1 MRVLATFLVA
11 LISFSPLQANAD
23 NPNPSTSD
31 IDNYVSLSGSS
42 TAKQGIQSA
51 STSTYM
57 SGSNDFTIELWMMP
71 AETMTSNTGSIF
83 VKTDRSQFDLVNGVF
98 HAWFNSNGWKG
109 TINTGVKARIGEW
122 QHVAFVKN
130 GNLFS
135 IYLNGSL
142 AYELSDATNVPTTLS
157 NTSTYTSIGSNPWS
171 VAFSANQA
179 TPQLNFFAGGI
190 DEVKVWSTVRNQ
202 AEIRTSMTT
211 KISPSTSGLL
221 GYWDFNGTSNT
232 SMIYDRTGS
241 FNFTV
246 HGSPTF
252 PDVKTVSTSAG
263 QMTVTF
269 PRTYLNANAG
279 FKIPAGVTSLNALVV
294 GGGGGG
300 GFDGGG
306 GGGGGGVFE
315 NSNLAVSPET
325 YYQVLV
331 GGGGAAA
338 NGYTGGALTCNGS
351 HSLSVIGCNSA
362 AGGTSKFGNASAS
375 GGGGGGGVEAAGG
388 NDSESSA
395 TVRGGGG
402 ATGGQNNRSGIN
414 SAGAGAFSGGSVST
428 DSINYGGGGG
438 GSSSEAGAIGQLA
451 KAGNGAAG
459 ITASMNSTVYGAGG
473 AGGSFYSS
481 TAATGGSGGASGGTA
496 SLAPTSPTANR
507 GGGGGG
513 GGNGNTPGN
522 AFGSHGAAGII
533 ILKWALKGSASISYS
548 GTPTYK
554 SVTTLS
560 ATTNTPSKVTFLANN
575 KRIPGCISIP
585 TSANVATCN
594 WKPALHGSIAL
605 SVQVAP
611 NDSEYASTR
620 ISFNSVIAQKRTNK
634 R

>member
-1 MRVLATFLVA
+1 MRVLATILVA

-57 SGSNDFTIELWMMP
+57 GGSDNFTVELWIMP
-71 AETMTSNTGSIF
+71 AETVTSNTVSIF

-98 HAWFNSNGWKG
+98 YAWFNNNGWKA
-109 TINTGVKARIGEW
+109 TINTGVRARIGEW
-122 QHVAFVKN
+122 QHIAYVKN

-135 IYLNGSL
+135 FYLNGSL
-142 AYELSDATNVPTTLS
+142 AFELSDATNVPTTLS
-157 NTSTYTSIGSNPWS
+157 NNSTYTSIGSNPWS
-171 VAFSANQA
+171 VALSANQA
-179 TPQLNFFAGGI
+179 TPQMNFFAGGI
-190 DEVKVWSTVRNQ
+190 DEVKVWTTVRNQ
-202 AEIRTSMTT
+202 SEIRTSMTT

-221 GYWDFNGTSNT
+221 GYWDFNGTTNT

-246 HGSPTF
+246 HGSPAF
-252 PDVKTVSTSAG
+252 PDVKSVAINAG

-279 FKIPAGVTSLNALVV
+279 FKIPVGVTTINALIV

-315 NSNLAVSPET
+315 SSNLSVSPET

-338 NGYTGGALTCNGS
+338 NGYAGGTLTCNGS
-351 HSLSVIGCNSA
+351 HSLSVIGCTSA
-362 AGGTSKFGNASAS
+362 AGGTSKFGATSVS
-375 GGGGGGGVEAAGG
+375 GGGGGGGIEAAGG
-388 NDSESSA
+388 TDSDPTA

-402 ATGGQNNRSGIN
+402 ATGGQNNRPGIS

-438 GSSSEAGAIGQLA
+438 GSTLEAGAVGQLA

-459 ITASMNSTVYGAGG
+459 ITATINSTVYGAGG

-481 TAATGGSGGASGGTA
+481 TAATGGSGGANGGTT
-496 SLAPTSPTANR
+496 SLAPTSPATNR

-513 GGNGNTPGN
+513 GGNGGTPGN
-522 AFGSHGAAGII
+522 ALGSHGAAGII
-533 ILKWALKGSASISYS
+533 ILKWALKGSASITYS

-560 ATTNTPSKVTFLANN
+560 ATTNTASKVTFLANN
-575 KRIPGCISIP
+575 KRIPGCITIP

-594 WKPALHGSIAL
+594 WKPAFHGSIAL
-605 SVQVAP
+605 SLQVSP
-611 NDSEYASTR
+611 LDTEYASSR
-620 ISFNSVIAQKRTNK
+620 ISFSSVFAQKRTSK